1 MPSKR
6 YTLIV
11 ADRDT
16 GEVRRGTIAVVPAML
31 AVAFLALLPATWFGV
46 SRRDTQVEI
55 GRLRAENARLEVES
69 TSYRSTATEL
79 VGQIASLR
87 SAIDSLVSRDG
98 MDAPVQRV
106 LDRLPSTV
114 PYEEPASLP
123 APGPTFDRLRTLL
136 DSLDRELSAV
146 RHSVALRET
155 LADATPTIWPAD
167 GWISSGYGRR
177 NDPFTGR
184 REFHSAIDISTR
196 AGEPVYATASG
207 LVAAAHR
214 QGNYGNL
221 VEIKHGFDL
230 ATRYG
235 HLSAFAVGVGD
246 TVERGDIIGYAG
258 ATGRATG
265 HHVHYEVS
273 VNGRNINPLR
283 LLTDTDPIS
292 AN

>member
-1 MPSKR
+1 MPSRR
-6 YTLIV
+6 YTVIV

-16 GEVRRGTIAVVPAML
+16 GEVRRGTVAVRPAVTGL
-31 AVAFLALLPATWFGV
+31 AILALLPTALLGV
-46 SRRDTQVEI
+46 SRWGAQGEI
-55 GRLRAENARLEVES
+55 NRLRADNARLHVENV
-69 TSYRSTATEL
+69 SYRSGAAEL
-79 VGQIASLR
+79 SDQIGSLR
-87 SAIDSLVSRDG
+87 NAVDRLTARDG
-98 MDAPVQRV
+98 MNEPVQR
-106 LDRLPSTV
+106 LIDRLPASVDLDV
-114 PYEEPASLP
+114 PATP
-123 APGPTFDRLRTLL
+123 APGPTFDRLRTVL
-136 DSLDRELSAV
+136 DSLDGELSAI

-155 LADATPTIWPAD
+155 LAGATPSIWPAD
-167 GWISSGYGRR
+167 GWISSGFGYR
-177 NDPFTGR
+177 NDPFTGK
-184 REFHSAIDISTR
+184 REFHPALDISTR

-221 VEIKHGFDL
+221 VEIRHGFDL
-230 ATRYG
+230 STRYG

-265 HHVHYEVS
+265 YHVHYEVS
-273 VNGRNINPLR
+273 VNGQNINPLR